1 MQTMPLKRDE
11 LTADVD
17 SDAPEVKGSQMLALQ
32 ERPTAV
38 NENRSLSDPDFQRD
52 LDLFHVLPLT
62 GLPLETP
69 SLAQARMIKNQALDS
84 VVEIFRDQTT
94 GSGQVTINDLPK
106 QYGDAILKSQ
116 DFQILQRLGRLHS
129 YDPFSL
135 RITLRD
141 LDLLTK
147 ELLQVNLSA
156 EKQQELERFMQNFTR
171 PLIQQVFGD
180 DTIDIQSFEDII
192 NVFKAPD
199 AGKVRQN
206 LTKLATQLKIDI
218 LEIPKFLEDFSD
230 VFLSLSY
237 YRDTIDVLEPKL
249 TLLNES
255 LNELRNSYQFKQDRN
270 IMQSCED
277 TVDRVNRVFIFVTG
291 RLESFA
297 QSTENLWA
305 NMNADNFNKVRSL
318 VNSYHVSLGGM
329 LCALSV
335 KLTTWSETF
344 PDPGSGSPMRR
355 IEFLTSDMRRGI
367 DRIDTLFDETPALA
381 NLNASNS

>member
-1 MQTMPLKRDE
+1 MQ
-11 LTADVD
+11 A
-17 SDAPEVKGSQMLALQ
+17 VKEKPA
-32 ERPTAV
+32 AV
-38 NENRSLSDPDFQRD
+38 NENRSLNDPDFQRD

-62 GLPLETP
+62 GLPLEMP
-69 SLAQARMIKNQALDS
+69 SLMQARMIKNQALES
-84 VVEIFRDQTT
+84 VVEIFRGQTT
-94 GSGQVTINDLPK
+94 GSGQIAINDLPK
-106 QYGDAILKSQ
+106 QYGEAMLQSQ
-116 DFQILQRLGRLHS
+116 DFTILKRLGRLHS

-141 LDLLTK
+141 LDLLTPGM
-147 ELLQVNLSA
+147 LQINLSA
-156 EKQQELERFMQNFTR
+156 EKQQQLEKFMQNFTR

-180 DTIDIQSFEDII
+180 STIDIKSFEDIV

-199 AGKVRQN
+199 AEKVKQN
-206 LTKLATQLKIDI
+206 LTKLAAQLKIDI
-218 LEIPKFLEDFSD
+218 FEIPKFLEDFSD

-237 YRDTIDVLEPKL
+237 YRDTIDILEPKL
-249 TLLNES
+249 TLLNDS
-255 LNELRNSYQFKQDRN
+255 LGELRSSYQFKQDRN
-270 IMQSCED
+270 IMLSCED
-277 TVDRVNRVFIFVTG
+277 TVDRVNRVFVFVTG

-305 NMNADNFNKVRSL
+305 NMNAENFNKVRTL

-335 KLTTWSETF
+335 KLNTWTETF
-344 PDPGSGSPMRR
+344 PSPDSGSPMRR

-381 NLNASNS
+381 NLNTSS

>member
-1 MQTMPLKRDE
+1 MQTMPLTHD
-11 LTADVD
+11 ADSRSTP
-17 SDAPEVKGSQMLALQ
+17 SDVQNASSARLQ
-32 ERPTAV
+32 AVNGKPAAV
-38 NENRSLSDPDFQRD
+38 NENRSLNDPDFQRD

-62 GLPLETP
+62 GLPLEMP
-69 SLAQARMIKNQALDS
+69 ALMQARMIKNQALES

-94 GSGQVTINDLPK
+94 GSGQIAINDLPK
-106 QYGDAILKSQ
+106 QYGETMLQSP
-116 DFQILQRLGRLHS
+116 DFTTLRRLGRLHS

-141 LDLLTK
+141 LDLLTPD
-147 ELLQVNLSA
+147 LLQINLSA
-156 EKQQELERFMQNFTR
+156 EKQQELEKFMQNFTR

-180 DTIDIQSFEDII
+180 STIDIKSFEDIV

-199 AGKVRQN
+199 AGKVKQN
-206 LTKLATQLKIDI
+206 LTKLAAQLKIDI
-218 LEIPKFLEDFSD
+218 FEIPKFLEDFSD

-237 YRDTIDVLEPKL
+237 YRDTIDILEPKL
-249 TLLNES
+249 TLLNDS
-255 LNELRNSYQFKQDRN
+255 LGELRNSYQFKQDRN
-270 IMQSCED
+270 VMLSCED
-277 TVDRVNRVFIFVTG
+277 TVDRVNRVFVFVTG

-305 NMNADNFNKVRSL
+305 NMNADNFNKVRTL
-318 VNSYHVSLGGM
+318 VNTYHVSLGGM

-335 KLTTWSETF
+335 KLNTWTETF
-344 PDPGSGSPMRR
+344 NTPDSGSPMRR

-381 NLNASNS
+381 NLNSAT